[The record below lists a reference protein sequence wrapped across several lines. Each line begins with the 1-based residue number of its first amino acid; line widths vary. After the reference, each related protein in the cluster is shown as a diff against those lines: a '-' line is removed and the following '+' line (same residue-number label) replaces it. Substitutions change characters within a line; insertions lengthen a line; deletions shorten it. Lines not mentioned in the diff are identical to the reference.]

1 MSSTRDLV
9 ASSLDFFRQELS
21 GRLTPN
27 ADWSTGSIIW
37 QQRSHHRLSFS
48 LSTPPYFHNSLE
60 DCVLVYL
67 LLSRN
72 RCVYPICAI
81 TTAQMHCVVCNGLS
95 VQTAN
100 VKSVSTLFARRV
112 PWYCVCTGPVLDLM
126 RVDQTRWAAE
136 CRWRATEPLTIKT
149 ERHPPTCVCVQ
160 FQFHSASQKNK
171 PKRMV
176 YHSNEIWFSDRCS
189 LVRFQRNPGT
199 ITISQPAGQYQ
210 YHIRFLWKPRNW

>member
-1 MSSTRDLV
+1 MFDWVHIMTTEVPPSPIILSLHHGDLPISTIPSKIAFLCISSFLETDACTPRV
-9 ASSLDFFRQELS
+9 RSL
-21 GRLTPN
+21 
-27 ADWSTGSIIW
+27 
-37 QQRSHHRLSFS
+37 QRI
-48 LSTPPYFHNSLE
+48 
-60 DCVLVYL
+60 CIVLCIMGCL
-67 LLSRN
+67 
-72 RCVYPICAI
+72 CK
-81 TTAQMHCVVCNGLS
+81 H
-95 VQTAN
+95 AN